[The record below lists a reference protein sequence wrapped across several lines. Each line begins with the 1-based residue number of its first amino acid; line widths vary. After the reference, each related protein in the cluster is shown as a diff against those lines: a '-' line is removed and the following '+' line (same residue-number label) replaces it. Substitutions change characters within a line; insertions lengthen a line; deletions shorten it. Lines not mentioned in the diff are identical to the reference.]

1 METHANEVTQAGSA
15 SPSQTPT
22 NGSIRHTPTGGPTT
36 RDGAEYLQDLRAMR
50 RAEPKGGRRIFNPDE
65 TPEEAEERIREAL
78 AGLQALSEMK
88 DDEPDEAPEIWDQ
101 VMEAVKRPRLQLHDV
116 DLDTSD
122 P

>member
-1 METHANEVTQAGSA
+1 METQADKVTQAESA

-22 NGSIRHTPTGGPTT
+22 NGFVRRTPTGGPTT
-36 RDGAEYLQDLRAMR
+36 KDGAEYLEALRAMR

-65 TPEEAEERIREAL
+65 TPEEAKERIREAL

-101 VMEAVKRPRLQLHDV
+101 VMEGAKRPRLQLHDV
-116 DLDTSD
+116 DLDTSE